1 MWFLFHSSV
10 ELTYVDSIW
19 IILAIRNILQ
29 REYHQGMWGWSW
41 NRKIHINK
49 VKCQTFFLRTSCSI
63 IVIFLCFWVKCVT
76 NIIINKLVLLLLERF
91 LIWIL
96 KALDTKG
103 MFSSAMTSNFLLIL
117 FLIMKVL
124 TKTFDVVLI
133 LYIHIDTNLNPLQTY
148 SPFFFRWWGW

>member
-1 MWFLFHSSV
+1 M
-10 ELTYVDSIW
+10 
-19 IILAIRNILQ
+19 
-29 REYHQGMWGWSW
+29 
-41 NRKIHINK
+41 
-49 VKCQTFFLRTSCSI
+49 
-63 IVIFLCFWVKCVT
+63 KCVI

-148 SPFFFRWWGW
+148 SPFFQMVRLIALD

>member
-1 MWFLFHSSV
+1 M
-10 ELTYVDSIW
+10 
-19 IILAIRNILQ
+19 
-29 REYHQGMWGWSW
+29 
-41 NRKIHINK
+41 
-49 VKCQTFFLRTSCSI
+49 
-63 IVIFLCFWVKCVT
+63 KCVT

-91 LIWIL
+91 LIWIS

-133 LYIHIDTNLNPLQTY
+133 LYIHIDTILNPLQTY
-148 SPFFFRWWGW
+148 SPFFFQMVRLIASD